1 MSEVKVIM
9 RKQDRIDY
17 ILNGL
22 CQYYDITKEEL
33 LRRARTDKRYKR
45 KRIAVKILRDIADC
59 SFKDIKYAF
68 NNTSENTI
76 WFIHHYISEDLES
89 NLSVNMAI
97 KKEYADVLKSMGL

>member
-1 MSEVKVIM
+1 MSEIKVIM

-22 CQYYDITKEEL
+22 CKYYDITKEEL

-45 KRIAVKILRDIADC
+45 KRIAIKILRDIADC

-68 NNTSENTI
+68 HNTAENNI
-76 WFIHHYISEDLES
+76 WIIHRNISEDLES

-97 KKEYADVLKSMGL
+97 KKEYAEVLNFLGL